1 MVFNSFKNGFENEKE
16 FVESIHN
23 KKFNELNFNLQ
34 LFIEDLFG
42 HIENEKII
50 KCYQNEEKKKF
61 DICIKID
68 GKEKLVSIKKGIKN
82 SIHTEPVS
90 IFFNFLKTNHI
101 PRNMFINLLKY
112 HYADGTTN
120 GTGKNRISVNEY
132 KLLHQNEINE
142 INSFFNNE
150 LLLKKY
156 IERFIIK
163 GRNSN
168 VGIDALLYGTPNDF
182 LWIKT
187 NDIYKIL
194 LKKKNIY
201 SSSIHFSSLTYQP
214 LDRCLNNNPLYERR
228 RFIIQIKW
236 YNLCDDIIE
245 CMNDNVSNAV

>member
-82 SIHTEPVS
+82 SIH
-90 IFFNFLKTNHI
+90 
-101 PRNMFINLLKY
+101 
-112 HYADGTTN
+112 
-120 GTGKNRISVNEY
+120 
-132 KLLHQNEINE
+132 
-142 INSFFNNE
+142 
-150 LLLKKY
+150 
-156 IERFIIK
+156 
-163 GRNSN
+163 
-168 VGIDALLYGTPNDF
+168 
-182 LWIKT
+182 
-187 NDIYKIL
+187 
-194 LKKKNIY
+194 
-201 SSSIHFSSLTYQP
+201 FSSLTYQP